1 MSERPTHTPTSA
13 AEHPGDP
20 ARRPA
25 SAAHTPNENI
35 GWGLVGA
42 GRFTPRM
49 ARTIAGTP
57 GHRVVRVGARDVA
70 RAAALAGEVGGEA
83 GDYDA
88 VWSDPRVDVVYV
100 STTHPFHEAQAL
112 AAIAAGKA
120 VLVEKPLTLTADSAR
135 RIAEAAH
142 AAGVFAMEA
151 MWLRHQELIRA
162 VLAEVRA
169 GRIGEVVSVQA
180 DFGAYRE
187 YDPADRLFD
196 RANGGGALLDL
207 GVYAA
212 AFAWPFLGRP
222 DVVQCV
228 GTLSPQGSD
237 LTAAMQWGYDDG
249 RFAQL
254 TATFAAPSPGRGL
267 VTGTGGWISVEPHY
281 AKAPDLA
288 LVHDRATGETRDLRV
303 PSRGYVSQVEEVGR
317 CLREG
322 LLESPDMPLADT
334 IGVLDVLD
342 RARAALG
349 VEYPGT

>member
-1 MSERPTHTPTSA
+1 MTVRPTRTSSPDPRVAAQTP
-13 AEHPGDP
+13 D
-20 ARRPA
+20 RPREA
-25 SAAHTPNENI
+25 PL

-49 ARTIAGTP
+49 ARTLGDAP
-57 GHRVVRVGARDVA
+57 GHRVVRVGARSLD

-88 VWSDPRVDVVYV
+88 VWSDPRVDVVYI

-120 VLVEKPLTLTADSAR
+120 VLVEKPLALTADSAR
-135 RIAEAAH
+135 RVAEAAR

-162 VLAEVRA
+162 VLTEVRA
-169 GRIGEVVSVQA
+169 GAIGEVVSVQA

-187 YDPADRLFD
+187 YDPSDRLFD

-222 DVVQCV
+222 DEVQCV
-228 GTLSPQGSD
+228 GALTPQGSD
-237 LTAAMQWGYDDG
+237 HTAAMQWGYDDG

-254 TATFAAPSPGRGL
+254 TASFRAPSPGRAL
-267 VTGTGGWISVEPHY
+267 VTGTGGWIGIEPHY

-288 LVHDRATGETRDLRV
+288 LIHDRRSGRTRELRV
-303 PSRGYVSQVEEVGR
+303 PSRGYVCQVEEVGR
-317 CLREG
+317 CLRAG

-334 IGVLDVLD
+334 IGVLEVLD
-342 RARAALG
+342 RARAVLG
-349 VEYPGT
+349 VDYPDA